1 MGLIEEAMP
10 HGNMTRHND
19 QVAIVPGQPLRCQ
32 GGRAASKHCP
42 PCRRDRPRAVST
54 RSTSDRTAILMRYS
68 TQQANPE
75 STRSLP
81 PNARTGRPNGAPK
94 PLISVEQAAELLGQ
108 SRSSVYRAIAK
119 GELPLPL
126 LRIGGRYRIPR
137 ISVERLVDGQM
148 TSNRSVESTSEGS
161 EPDT

>member
-1 MGLIEEAMP
+1 
-10 HGNMTRHND
+10 
-19 QVAIVPGQPLRCQ
+19 
-32 GGRAASKHCP
+32 
-42 PCRRDRPRAVST
+42 
-54 RSTSDRTAILMRYS
+54 MRYS

-81 PNARTGRPNGAPK
+81 PNARTGRPNGAAK

-148 TSNRSVESTSEGS
+148 TSKRSVESTSEGS